1 MSKDYSEGTALST
14 AQPYLTR
21 MSIFLVLCG
30 VVLAVL
36 LPQLEKAFFAN
47 AGLNGLIIFVLIFG
61 ILYAYRQVWA
71 LRPEVRW
78 VNSFRRADPGIGAS
92 SRPPVLL
99 APMATMLGDRRGR
112 MQLNALSMRSIL
124 DSLGSRL
131 DETREISRYMIGL
144 LIFLGLLGTFWGLIT
159 TVTSVSE
166 TIKGLGVESGDPV
179 AMFNNLKTG
188 LEGPLSGM
196 GTSFSSSLFGLA
208 SSLVL
213 GFLDL
218 QAGQAQTR
226 FYNELEEWLS
236 TVTDISQD
244 FERSPGML
252 GDTMKKLE
260 RIEQALTGGAAGKG
274 DHATTM
280 ALAGQI
286 AALTEQLRDEQ
297 QLIKHMAENQAA
309 IAPLLERLAARM
321 GK

>member
-1 MSKDYSEGTALST
+1 MSKDYREGTALST
-14 AQPYLTR
+14 AQPYLMR
-21 MSIFLVLCG
+21 MTIFLVLVG
-30 VVLAVL
+30 IVLAVL
-36 LPQLEKAFFAN
+36 LPQLQKAFFAN
-47 AGLNGLIIFVLIFG
+47 AGLNGLIVFVLVFG
-61 ILYAYRQVWA
+61 ILYTYRQVWA

-78 VNSFRRADPGIGAS
+78 VNNFRRADPGIGVT

-99 APMATMLGDRRGR
+99 APMATMLGDRRGK

-131 DETREISRYMIGL
+131 DETRETSRYMIGL
-144 LIFLGLLGTFWGLIT
+144 LVFLGLLGTFWGLIT
-159 TVTSVSE
+159 TVTSVGE
-166 TIKGLGVESGDPV
+166 TIKSLSVDGGDPV
-179 AMFNNLKTG
+179 AMFANLKAG

-208 SSLVL
+208 GSLVL

-236 TVTDISQD
+236 TVTDLGQD

-260 RIEQALTGGAAGKG
+260 RIEQALTQGTGKG

-297 QLIKHMAENQAA
+297 QLIKNMADNQAA
-309 IAPLLERLAARM
+309 IAPLLERLASRM

>member
-1 MSKDYSEGTALST
+1 MSKDYNDGTALST
-14 AQPYLTR
+14 AQPYLMR
-21 MSIFLVLCG
+21 MTVFLILAG
-30 VVLAVL
+30 IVLAVL
-36 LPQLEKAFFAN
+36 LPQLQRAFFAN
-47 AGLNGLIIFVLIFG
+47 AGLNGLIVFVLIFG

-71 LRPEVRW
+71 LRSEVRW
-78 VNSFRRADPGIGAS
+78 VNNFRRADPGLGMS
-92 SRPPVLL
+92 KPPVLL
-99 APMATMLGDRRGR
+99 APMATMLGERRGK

-131 DETREISRYMIGL
+131 DESREISRYMIGL
-144 LIFLGLLGTFWGLIT
+144 LVFLGLLGTFWGLIT
-159 TVTSVSE
+159 TVTSVGD
-166 TIKGLGVESGDPV
+166 TIKNLGVTSSDPV
-179 AMFNNLKTG
+179 AMFTSLKTG

-218 QAGQAQTR
+218 QAGQAQNR

-236 TVTDISQD
+236 TVTDLSQD
-244 FERSPGML
+244 FDRSPGML

-260 RIEQALTGGAAGKG
+260 RIEQALTQGTGKS

-297 QLIKHMAENQAA
+297 QLIKNMAENQAS

>member
-1 MSKDYSEGTALST
+1 MTRDSSEGTALSN
-14 AQPYLTR
+14 ARPYLTR
-21 MSIFLVLCG
+21 MSIFLVLVG
-30 VVLAVL
+30 LVLAVL
-36 LPQLEKAFFAN
+36 LPQLQKAFFAN
-47 AGLNGLIIFVLIFG
+47 PGLNGLIIFVLIFG
-61 ILYAYRQVWA
+61 ILYAYQQVMR

-78 VNSFRRADPGIGAS
+78 VNNFRRADPGLGHS
-92 SRPPVLL
+92 NPPVML
-99 APMATMLGDRRGR
+99 APMATMLSDRRGR

-124 DSLGSRL
+124 DSIGSRL
-131 DETREISRYMIGL
+131 DESREISRYMIGL
-144 LIFLGLLGTFWGLIT
+144 LVFLGLLGTFWGLIT
-159 TVTSVSE
+159 TVTSVGE
-166 TIKGLGVESGDPV
+166 TIRGLSVEAGDPV
-179 AMFNNLKTG
+179 AVFQNLKAG

-208 SSLVL
+208 GSLIL

-218 QAGQAQTR
+218 QAGQAQSR

-236 TVTDISQD
+236 TVTDLSQD

-260 RIEQALTGGAAGKG
+260 RIEQALTGGGAGKG

-297 QLIKHMAENQAA
+297 HLIKNMADNQASISA
-309 IAPLLERLAARM
+309 LLERLVTRL